1 MFLIFSMALHWKKLF
16 QSRQTPPFP
25 CLSPPRLCWAT
36 YLGKLCGGGFC
47 VCFLTFPNY
56 ETIDSYNVLSGYSH
70 AVLTWLLVGQQ
81 PFSCDSA
88 WELPLGVL
96 VSPDLCSLPL
106 QTSKQGMLAS
116 GVTGL
121 RAPKTRSRIT
131 TLNHHPYADT
141 LLCILGVAQIL
152 HWPLLR
158 YVQQMSSQ
166 WVYPSL
172 SKFCQHCKY
181 HLLLYLREGRKIT
194 FLLLFSGMPHCKACF
209 SPPWISRAFIPLAKF
224 CPLATFC
231 LGQALEHVAHLMR
244 LMAISPRLMDRNS
257 RSLSELLWT
266 GCGGKALWSRP

>member
-1 MFLIFSMALHWKKLF
+1 MSTLRSTSAYPAFGSMSKETGSDLLLLQRDFFTFSHGSYSCFSYLVWPCTEKSSSSHVKLLL
-16 QSRQTPPFP
+16 SLAFP
-25 CLSPPRLCWAT
+25 PPRLCWAT

-116 GVTGL
+116 GVPGL

-131 TLNHHPYADT
+131 TPNHHPYADT

-152 HWPLLR
+152 H
-158 YVQQMSSQ
+158 
-166 WVYPSL
+166 
-172 SKFCQHCKY
+172 
-181 HLLLYLREGRKIT
+181 
-194 FLLLFSGMPHCKACF
+194 
-209 SPPWISRAFIPLAKF
+209 
-224 CPLATFC
+224 
-231 LGQALEHVAHLMR
+231 
-244 LMAISPRLMDRNS
+244 
-257 RSLSELLWT
+257 
-266 GCGGKALWSRP
+266 